1 MNATGPACEGV
12 HAPEAPPA
20 TFAVTVVF
28 VLVGQE
34 EEFTPPVEP
43 VAPT

>member
-1 MNATGPACEGV
+1 MP
-12 HAPEAPPA
+12 PRPPPA